1 MCIHAP
7 STLPKR
13 YIYHHFKNRK
23 LSRGERNIC
32 KLLLSIYPIQAQI
45 SYEGVFQALL
55 ALRKIIN
62 DTKEIVSTPA
72 AKLSSDPDAWN
83 LKLIIRRLHRRLP
96 IHGALLSFPL
106 GIRLFT
112 EATTSGKCWVINGL
126 LNEEFQSNQYV
137 LTGMWSQEQRNVTSW
152 RTRHLY
158 SFKLSVNNHLVPTKS
173 QARCWVPEQKLG
185 TLFSELQL
193 FWRNNDS
200 PAQHKIRTGWN
211 RHQARRAA
219 EQTLHPPSLW
229 PWLCLICKH
238 KQTLALAIP
247 SKRIH

>member
-1 MCIHAP
+1 MHVC
-7 STLPKR
+7 TLPKR

-23 LSRGERNIC
+23 LSRGECNIC

-45 SYEGVFQALL
+45 SYEGVFQALV

-72 AKLSSDPDAWN
+72 AKLSSDPDARN
-83 LKLIIRRLHRRLP
+83 LKLIICRLHWRLL

-126 LNEEFQSNQYV
+126 LNEEFQSNQCV
-137 LTGMWSQEQRNVTSW
+137 LTGMWSQEQRNFTSW

-158 SFKLSVNNHLVPTKS
+158 SFKCSVNNHLGPPKS
-173 QARCWVPEQKLG
+173 QARYWVPERKLG
-185 TLFSELQL
+185 TLFSELRL

-200 PAQHKIRTGWN
+200 PAQHKIRAGWN

-219 EQTLHPPSLW
+219 EQTHTPSTL
-229 PWLCLICKH
+229 PA
-238 KQTLALAIP
+238 TLALFDLQT
-247 SKRIH
+247 